1 MDHKKLVSFKD
12 LKRFEV
18 FVFNDDEYK
27 QKLVKITNKSY
38 SYLED
43 FDGIYERMDI
53 KKIDLIKIG
62 KMEFNDK

>member
-53 KKIDLIKIG
+53 KKIDVIKIG